1 MNRRSGRPSSV
12 ARLVVVVAAAAL
24 VFTAC
29 SRDRARDAT
38 GDPDRAATSTTVA
51 DDGRGTTPAA
61 TTPTSDAPAGAAA
74 DVGTPDKA
82 KFCDATTV
90 LITVPD
96 DQTPQQYE
104 AAVATGTATMVASV
118 PDRSLVPLMRQ
129 MQQAYALYAQIAT
142 AEAAADPDGAARKV
156 AEAETLFPPVDQKRL
171 ADYVKR
177 ECDIDI

>member
-1 MNRRSGRPSSV
+1 MTRRSGRPSSV
-12 ARLVVVVAAAAL
+12 ARIVVVVAAATL
-24 VFTAC
+24 VSTAC
-29 SRDRARDAT
+29 SRGGTNDAS
-38 GDPDRAATSTTVA
+38 GDADRAATSTTVPA
-51 DDGRGTTPAA
+51 DDRGTAPTTAA
-61 TTPTSDAPAGAAA
+61 PTSDAAVDG
-74 DVGTPDKA
+74 GTPDKA

-129 MQQAYALYAQIAT
+129 MQQAYALFAQVAS
-142 AEAAADPDGAARKV
+142 AEAADDPDGAARKV
-156 AEAETLFPPVDQKRL
+156 AEAETLFPPADQKRF

-177 ECDIDI
+177 ECDVDIGS